1 MPYYFT
7 GLARV
12 ARTTGYPVIEVDGWE
27 KRGHGPMLGAKTIK
41 CHHTAGG
48 ANGNFPSMGTVL
60 NGRTG
65 LSGPLSHYG
74 LGRDGTIYVI
84 AAGLTYHAGASRT
97 VEEGNSYSIGIEA
110 ENTGDGTEPW
120 GAKQLDSYVKLCRA
134 LVDEFGLDVSKVQG
148 HKETAIPLGRKPD
161 PRGID
166 MDDFRAW
173 VKRGYYIKATVTPT
187 ASPTEQDGFDM
198 ASLADLRIIVT
209 KAIDTAVSKL
219 ATANQVNSVYIRQ
232 REYQASTDEQIRQL
246 AEATK
251 TTIDYGK
258 VKEAAKA
265 GASAAIAEGVT
276 IEGTATVELKAAE

>member
-1 MPYYFT
+1 MQYSP
-7 GLARV
+7 
-12 ARTTGYPVIEVDGWE
+12 PVPSNCRHISGSEFA
-27 KRGHGPMLGAKTIK
+27 KISAIRGGIPHAGIDFQPP
-41 CHHTAGG
+41 TAGQLG
-48 ANGNFPSMGTVL
+48 VPVYAVVAGVVEALFTEIKPGDLSNPLYPRHTGNVVAIRDDLGRVWTYQHGRNFQVKYGQRVESGQHLCDMWKSGNVSGVHLHMGLRVNGEWQDPTPVLKANGVWP
-60 NGRTG
+60 
-65 LSGPLSHYG
+65 
-74 LGRDGTIYVI
+74 
-84 AAGLTYHAGASRT
+84 
-97 VEEGNSYSIGIEA
+97 IG
-110 ENTGDGTEPW
+110 
-120 GAKQLDSYVKLCRA
+120 Y
-134 LVDEFGLDVSKVQG
+134 
-148 HKETAIPLGRKPD
+148 KP
-161 PRGID
+161 
-166 MDDFRAW
+166 
-173 VKRGYYIKATVTPT
+173 TVTPT
-187 ASPTEQDGFDM
+187 STTAKDEIDM